1 MSDKWQRELE
11 QIAAIRFRP
20 AIRFSASIRLPLTGN
35 FTMRDLYEKD
45 PEKFLS
51 AWLAGAVSNI
61 YTGPL
66 IDERTDCRGEFTG
79 HLLALPKIQVKHF
92 PPK

>member
-1 MSDKWQRELE
+1 MSDKWKRELE
-11 QIAAIRFRP
+11 QIAAGQFRP
-20 AIRFSASIRLPLTGN
+20 SIRFSASIRLPLTGHFN
-35 FTMRDLYEKD
+35 FQAEYEKN
-45 PEKFLS
+45 PEKFLT
-51 AWLAGAVSNI
+51 AWLEGAVSNL

-79 HLLALPKIQVKHF
+79 HLLALPKVQVKHF